1 MARVG
6 GRVLRGMAGVSTLQ
20 DRKWEE
26 GREMLVNLSLE
37 SLQEPFREAAFR
49 QLYPQGHPAAPPTG
63 SGHTAAQQGRTL
75 LETSRRTITELSLL
89 SATPATSRGGGG
101 DSPT

>member
-6 GRVLRGMAGVSTLQ
+6 CRVLRGMAVVSMLQ

-26 GREMLVNLSLE
+26 GREMLVDLSLE

-63 SGHTAAQQGRTL
+63 SGHTHCSTAGQDFIRNKQ
-75 LETSRRTITELSLL
+75 ENHY
-89 SATPATSRGGGG
+89 
-101 DSPT
+101 